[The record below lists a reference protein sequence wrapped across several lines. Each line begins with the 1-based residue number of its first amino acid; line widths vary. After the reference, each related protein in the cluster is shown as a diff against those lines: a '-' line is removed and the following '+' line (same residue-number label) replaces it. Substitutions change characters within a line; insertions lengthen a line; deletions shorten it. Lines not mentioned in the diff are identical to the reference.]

1 MEQLQSLT
9 FGERREVISSIK
21 GVHAVSNM
29 LEQFPFFE
37 ELEKVLLW
45 ELELVVSKLM
55 NVRVPYEVFIAR
67 WKRLATCF
75 VDMTENRS
83 DDSTALD
90 ALKKIHEPFSPM
102 GPLLL
107 TLSDGQKM
115 ESFLKNVPSKSPY
128 LVYTGADKST
138 GSEEQIFLIIDEDV
152 LLECTQVS
160 KDHCLFTSS
169 LLTLMAIYYS
179 CNLQYEDDRKHLFK
193 FLEEHI
199 LGIIPKRKPYILKQL
214 ENKLLSKMNKALPGS
229 MNAVN

>member
-1 MEQLQSLT
+1 M
-9 FGERREVISSIK
+9 
-21 GVHAVSNM
+21 
-29 LEQFPFFE
+29 
-37 ELEKVLLW
+37 
-45 ELELVVSKLM
+45 VSKLM
-55 NVRVPYEVFIAR
+55 NVRVSYQVFIAR

-75 VDMTENRS
+75 VDRTENRP

-107 TLSDGQKM
+107 TLSEGQKS

-128 LVYTGADKST
+128 LVYTGADKSA

-160 KDHCLFTSS
+160 KDHFLFTSS

-193 FLEEHI
+193 FFEEHI